1 MGFERE
7 ADRIYRLKVPFED
20 LYTSVFLIESESGVI
35 LMDCA
40 TTAKDV
46 DTYILP
52 ALGEMGY
59 TPADVWAIVLSHRH
73 SDHAGGLARL
83 LAHAP
88 QMKVV
93 EGEEKLTESLL
104 TYPMAGHCKDCIGV
118 LDLCTHTLLSGDG
131 LQGEGVG
138 KYRCGVD
145 DDGAYLQTLARVE
158 QDERIERILFSHA
171 YEPWYC
177 DAISG
182 RSAVLQCVADCR
194 IALKNRNKG

>member
-40 TTAKDV
+40 TTEKDV
-46 DTYILP
+46 DTYILS

-131 LQGEGVG
+131 LQGAGVDR
-138 KYRCGVD
+138 YRCAVKD
-145 DDGAYLQTLARVE
+145 KKAYLETLNRIRN
-158 QDERIERILFSHA
+158 DERIENVLFSHA
-171 YEPWYC
+171 YEPWDCNRVHGRANVC
-177 DAISG
+177 DCLMKCKEY
-182 RSAVLQCVADCR
+182 V
-194 IALKNRNKG
+194 KE